1 MGIKVKE
8 IQDDAII
15 EIKVNKNFYLMIKA
29 AMFYVFKQEP
39 DNQKKEE
46 MVKKVLD
53 QDMREFTEL
62 EAAFKTLT
70 LLIAE
75 IERVA
80 LAENK
85 MVDKEIELPDLPK
98 DPTQES

>member
-15 EIKVNKNFYLMIKA
+15 EIKVNKNFYLMLKG
-29 AMFYVFKQEP
+29 AMFYIFKQET
-39 DNQKKEE
+39 DNQKKEA

-53 QDMREFTEL
+53 QDMTDFTEL

-70 LLIAE
+70 LIVAE

-80 LAENK
+80 SDQNK
-85 MVDKEIELPDLPK
+85 MVEKEVDIPEPPK